1 MRWLGHSVGYLQD
14 WTYWAERDGWRTALV
29 NAILDMG
36 SLPYRHTRFLVVARS
51 LSEPLPDLRPKIM
64 LEIRPFEP
72 ADVELVRHIHRPS
85 EARICTQRLAHGHH
99 GVVAQHQGR
108 IVGYGWGCTDMSL
121 ERMPVTLR
129 PGDVL
134 CTDAYTAPAYRGQGI
149 QTALMLARMR
159 LFGDLGYKRMLACII
174 ENNYPSLAVW
184 RKVDSQVVQ
193 KGDFKRIGPWR
204 RVRYVE
210 VAP

>member
-1 MRWLGHSVGYLQD
+1 
-14 WTYWAERDGWRTALV
+14 
-29 NAILDMG
+29 
-36 SLPYRHTRFLVVARS
+36 
-51 LSEPLPDLRPKIM
+51 
-64 LEIRPFEP
+64 
-72 ADVELVRHIHRPS
+72 
-85 EARICTQRLAHGHH
+85 
-99 GVVAQHQGR
+99 
-108 IVGYGWGCTDMSL
+108 MSL